1 MSNIDTGGPVFPCR
15 IPTGGLHANG
25 EPPPTTMHFGMT
37 LLDYFAAHV
46 DTSDIPVSAFEA
58 LIGEFPAYGTPMQ
71 RQDWCARGEAAYK
84 FHRAK
89 AMLKA
94 RES

>member
-1 MSNIDTGGPVFPCR
+1 MSNTNTGGPAFPTNR
-15 IPTGGLHANG
+15 VNMNG
-25 EPPPTTMHFGMT
+25 EVVPDEEGMT

-46 DTSDIPVSAFEA
+46 DISDVPVSAFEA
-58 LIGEFPAYGTPMQ
+58 LIGAFPAYGTPMQ

-94 RES
+94 REA

>member
-1 MSNIDTGGPVFPCR
+1 MSNTNTGGPAF
-15 IPTGGLHANG
+15 
-25 EPPPTTMHFGMT
+25 PTTVYTNDDFKGMT

-46 DTSDIPVSAFEA
+46 DISDVPVSAFEA
-58 LIGEFPAYGTPMQ
+58 LIGAFPAYGTPMQ

-94 RES
+94 REA